1 MLRPCDAAEPQSRG
15 RGEGFQGGAGPDA
28 SGTGCVRPRPDRAG
42 GPGSFRESRVRPPG
56 RSPVALRAVTTLIWI
71 VVALFAIGLYLSWT
85 AGRLDR
91 LHARIDASRAAL
103 DAQLLRRASVAQ
115 ELATSGVLDP
125 ASSIV
130 LYQAAHDARQAEE
143 EHREVAESELSQALR
158 AVFGETE
165 QVEALK
171 LAPGGEEAAGELAA
185 AVRRVPMA
193 RRFHNDSV
201 RAARALRRH
210 RTVRWF
216 RLAGHAPFPLAF
228 EMDDEAPVALADRPG
243 T

>member
-1 MLRPCDAAEPQSRG
+1 MGEP
-15 RGEGFQGGAGPDA
+15 A
-28 SGTGCVRPRPDRAG
+28 
-42 GPGSFRESRVRPPG
+42 
-56 RSPVALRAVTTLIWI
+56 AVTSSLPCVTETLIWI
-71 VVALFAIGLYLSWT
+71 FVGLLAVGLYLSWT

-91 LHARIDASRAAL
+91 LHSRIDAARASL

-115 ELATSGVLDP
+115 ELATAGLLDP
-125 ASSIV
+125 AASIV
-130 LYQAAHDARQAEE
+130 LYQGAHAARAAEE
-143 EHREVAESELSQALR
+143 EELREVAESELSEALR
-158 AVFGETE
+158 AVFGEAA
-165 QVEALK
+165 QVEAVRA
-171 LAPGGEEAAGELAA
+171 APGGEEAATELAA

-228 EMDDEAPVALADRPG
+228 EMDDEPPVALADRPG

>member
-1 MLRPCDAAEPQSRG
+1 M
-15 RGEGFQGGAGPDA
+15 
-28 SGTGCVRPRPDRAG
+28 TV
-42 GPGSFRESRVRPPG
+42 
-56 RSPVALRAVTTLIWI
+56 TLIWI

-130 LYQAAHDARQAEE
+130 LYQATHEARQAEE
-143 EHREVAESELSQALR
+143 EQREVAESELSQALR
-158 AVFGETE
+158 AVFGEPE
-165 QVEALK
+165 QVEALN

-210 RTVRWF
+210 RKVRWF

-228 EMDDEAPVALADRPG
+228 EMDDEPPVALADRPG

>member
-1 MLRPCDAAEPQSRG
+1 MTQ
-15 RGEGFQGGAGPDA
+15 
-28 SGTGCVRPRPDRAG
+28 
-42 GPGSFRESRVRPPG
+42 
-56 RSPVALRAVTTLIWI
+56 TLIWI
-71 VVALFAIGLYLSWT
+71 LAGLLAIGLYLSWT

-91 LHARIDASRAAL
+91 LHSRIDAARASL

-115 ELATSGVLDP
+115 ELATAGVLDP
-125 ASSIV
+125 AASIV
-130 LYQAAHDARQAEE
+130 LYQGAHAARQAEE
-143 EHREVAESELSQALR
+143 ELREVAESELSEALR
-158 AVFGETE
+158 AVFGEVA
-165 QVEALK
+165 QVEAVR
-171 LAPGGEEAAGELAA
+171 AAAGGEEAATELAA

-228 EMDDEAPVALADRPG
+228 EMDDEPPVALADRPG

>member
-1 MLRPCDAAEPQSRG
+1 MTP
-15 RGEGFQGGAGPDA
+15 
-28 SGTGCVRPRPDRAG
+28 
-42 GPGSFRESRVRPPG
+42 
-56 RSPVALRAVTTLIWI
+56 TLIWI
-71 VVALFAIGLYLSWT
+71 LVALIAIGLYLSWT

-103 DAQLLRRASVAQ
+103 DAQLLRRASVTQ

-125 ASSIV
+125 AASIV
-130 LYQAAHDARQAEE
+130 LYEAAHAARQAEE
-143 EHREVAESELSQALR
+143 EQREVAESELTQALR
-158 AVFGETE
+158 AVFAETP
-165 QVEALK
+165 QVETVRE
-171 LAPGGEEAAGELAA
+171 APGGVEAVRELTE

-210 RTVRWF
+210 RKVRWF

-228 EMDDEAPVALADRPG
+228 EMDDEPPVALVDRAA
-243 T
+243 